1 MFQLVLLFA
10 RTFLLSHIT
19 TFFRCVTWTLPR
31 LTSDTM
37 MFCIHFVRLNPNTSR
52 RNRRVMNSRN
62 KKVWFPFICQPTL
75 PLSSS
80 SASLSSESS
89 SLWSWNRKKRVF
101 DCNQNWLIFMR
112 FYAMLC
118 CCSSFSPLCSMISR
132 YEIVRILLYHRVKKS
147 PVHSFHFTVCFV
159 FYFPLLLRL
168 QLSWQQ
174 RHLKIVAVGNNFN
187 YTQSHLI
194 EFWQCTELYWDW
206 CLGMGGWGAMR
217 VRY

>member
-19 TFFRCVTWTLPR
+19 TFFRCVTWTLPLVWR
-31 LTSDTM
+31 ATRWFSAFTLCAS
-37 MFCIHFVRLNPNTSR
+37 IQTSR
-52 RNRRVMNSRN
+52 RNRRVMNCRN

-75 PLSSS
+75 PLSCS

-118 CCSSFSPLCSMISR
+118 CCSSFYPLCSMISR

-168 QLSWQQ
+168 QFSGSKGTWKLSQLEIISITHKVIWSSF
-174 RHLKIVAVGNNFN
+174 GNA
-187 YTQSHLI
+187 QSFI
-194 EFWQCTELYWDW
+194 EID
-206 CLGMGGWGAMR
+206 
-217 VRY
+217 V